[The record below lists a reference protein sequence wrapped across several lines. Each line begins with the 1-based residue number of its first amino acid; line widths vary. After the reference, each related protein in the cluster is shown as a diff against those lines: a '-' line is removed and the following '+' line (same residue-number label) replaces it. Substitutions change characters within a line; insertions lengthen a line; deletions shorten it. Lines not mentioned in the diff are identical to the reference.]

1 MHKPRGTRWRTL
13 RRRAANKLGY
23 RESGGD
29 PKCQVELVEEKMR
42 ALKIA
47 IVDQLPA
54 VADA

>member
-1 MHKPRGTRWRTL
+1 VE
-13 RRRAANKLGY
+13 AA
-23 RESGGD
+23 
-29 PKCQVELVEEKMR
+29 VELVEEKMK